1 MNLLKEV
8 SEENR
13 LLLLKDYFQTSGLV
27 KHQLETFDHF
37 IFHDIK
43 TIIDDEA
50 SIIFNGKRSLSSQIK
65 NGAVEE
71 GYNRKE
77 SEKIMLK
84 FENVFVAKPTITNDD
99 TTVRPLYPAEA
110 RQKMITYD
118 SFVFVDVLEYVYV
131 MKRNIGKQ
139 TFESSDSQIPIMLRC
154 STCNLYNCTP
164 QERIE
169 LGEGY

>member
-50 SIIFNGKRSLSSQIK
+50 SIIFNGKEVFLLKLKMELLKKGTI
-65 NGAVEE
+65 
-71 GYNRKE
+71 
-77 SEKIMLK
+77 EKK
-84 FENVFVAKPTITNDD
+84 VK
-99 TTVRPLYPAEA
+99 
-110 RQKMITYD
+110 K
-118 SFVFVDVLEYVYV
+118 
-131 MKRNIGKQ
+131 
-139 TFESSDSQIPIMLRC
+139 
-154 STCNLYNCTP
+154 
-164 QERIE
+164 
-169 LGEGY
+169 

>member
-43 TIIDDEA
+43 TIIDDE
-50 SIIFNGKRSLSSQIK
+50 SKYIFNEKEVFLLISK

-84 FENVFVAKPTITNDD
+84 FENGFCSKTNNYKMMIQQLD
-99 TTVRPLYPAEA
+99 PYI
-110 RQKMITYD
+110 RQKQD
-118 SFVFVDVLEYVYV
+118 
-131 MKRNIGKQ
+131 K
-139 TFESSDSQIPIMLRC
+139 
-154 STCNLYNCTP
+154 
-164 QERIE
+164 
-169 LGEGY
+169 